1 MGGQTAAELAAY
13 APCYL
18 SKLVH
23 VSAAGLWI
31 PEHPIPDLSA
41 FLPHEYAQVL
51 FHDPDAGAALL
62 TGGLDFT
69 NTQALADFYIANS
82 RRMATAGKILFP
94 IPNRRVSKRLY
105 RVTAETLVLWGK
117 QDRLMPPGYRGRG
130 IPPIPRAR
138 LRPSGAA

>member
-31 PEHPIPDLSA
+31 PEHPIPDLFA

-51 FHDPDAGAALL
+51 FHDPAAGAALL
-62 TGGLDFT
+62 TGGLHFT
-69 NTQALADFYIANS
+69 NLQALADFYIPNS
-82 RRMATAGKILFP
+82 PPMAAPGQILFP
-94 IPNRRVSKRLY
+94 HPHPRVAKPPH
-105 RVTAETLVLWGK
+105 RVPAESPVPFGK
-117 QDRLMPPGYRGRG
+117 QVLLIPPGHRQRWH
-130 IPPIPRAR
+130 
-138 LRPSGAA
+138 